1 MKEARETAEYNERMN
16 EQQKRFVKNPQGEGE
31 GEEEEE
37 QPDLKRE
44 SEMLPTLD
52 PVDPTKGINL
62 NNNAT

>member
-1 MKEARETAEYNERMN
+1 MKEARETAEYNERMT
-16 EQQKRFVKNPQGEGE
+16 EQQKRFVKNPQGE

-44 SEMLPTLD
+44 SEMLPPLE

-62 NNNAT
+62 NNNAQ

>member
-1 MKEARETAEYNERMN
+1 MKEAKETAAYNERMK
-16 EQQKRFVKNPQGEGE
+16 ELQKRFVKNPQGE

-44 SEMLPTLD
+44 SEMLPTLE

-62 NNNAT
+62 NNNAQ

>member
-1 MKEARETAEYNERMN
+1 MKEARETAAYNERMN
-16 EQQKRFVKNPQGEGE
+16 EQQKRFVKNPQGE

-62 NNNAT
+62 NKNAK

>member
-1 MKEARETAEYNERMN
+1 MKEARETAEYNERMT
-16 EQQKRFVKNPQGEGE
+16 EQQKRFVKNPDGEGA
-31 GEEEEE
+31 GGEE

-62 NNNAT
+62 NKNAQ